1 MIIQFS
7 LGLLVRE
14 EQSQFFPLSGHI
26 HSEMGFLFLRRTG
39 QKMWG
44 KGKILLSSKVLPNV
58 KILPVRS
65 WLDQRCQEWDHTQE
79 GLNPGMGFPGGSVS
93 KESACSVGDLGLI
106 PGLGRSPGEGNGNQ
120 LQYSFLENPQ
130 GQRSLAGCSPWGCKE
145 SDMTEQLSIAQHTW
159 AFFAGV
165 TVHPIP
171 CGIYR
176 CGFQMSSFTVYFL
189 YSSGFGEKKRQPSK

>member
-1 MIIQFS
+1 
-7 LGLLVRE
+7 
-14 EQSQFFPLSGHI
+14 
-26 HSEMGFLFLRRTG
+26 
-39 QKMWG
+39 
-44 KGKILLSSKVLPNV
+44 
-58 KILPVRS
+58 
-65 WLDQRCQEWDHTQE
+65 
-79 GLNPGMGFPGGSVS
+79 MGFPDGSVS

-106 PGLGRSPGEGNGNQ
+106 PGLGRSRGEGNGNP

-145 SDMTEQLSIAQHTW
+145 SDMTEQLSTAQHTR

-189 YSSGFGEKKRQPSK
+189 YSSGFGEKKRQPSKREIKAFIWVMLNCMSTCFRLSSAPTEVTNG